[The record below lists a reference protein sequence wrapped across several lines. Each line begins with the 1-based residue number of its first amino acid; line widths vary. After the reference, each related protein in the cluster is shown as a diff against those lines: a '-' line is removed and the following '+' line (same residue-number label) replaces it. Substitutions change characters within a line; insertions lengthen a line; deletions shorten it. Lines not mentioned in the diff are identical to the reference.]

1 MDEMEK
7 YLAAIEAAVKAKD
20 KKALELLEEFSSY
33 VYHQISN
40 RSDDASGDER
50 VVWDDLRKR
59 AQAVIVGMAQSA
71 PDIWL

>member
-7 YLAAIEAAVKAKD
+7 YLTAIETAVKAKD
-20 KKALELLEEFSSY
+20 KKALELLEKFATY
-33 VYHQISN
+33 VYHEISN
-40 RSDDASGDER
+40 RSDGASEEDR
-50 VVWDDLRKR
+50 VVWNNMCKR